1 VLPGKGTHS
10 DKEASG
16 VLVIRHVISNL
27 PGPGK
32 ACSQVKYQPKQVPKC
47 NTNNVE
53 LSS

>member
-1 VLPGKGTHS
+1 MLAGKGTDS

-16 VLVIRHVISNL
+16 LLVIRHVISNL
-27 PGPGK
+27 HDLGK

-47 NTNNVE
+47 NTNDVE